1 MSQRTIVRTGALAL
15 LSLAAL
21 AATPASAD
29 DFYNGKQ
36 LRMIVGS
43 DSGGG
48 YDAYARLIARHWPDF
63 IPGHPTMIVQ
73 NMPGAGSLKAM
84 NYIGSG
90 APADGTVI
98 GAPQNQIPFEPLL
111 KLSGGSM
118 ENLQF
123 DALAVNWLGSAA
135 KEVAIAFVWHEAP
148 VRTIEDAMKHEV
160 VTGSSGPTTS
170 SSISARI
177 LNATMGTRFKV
188 VYGYKGNADLALA
201 IERGE
206 VQGSAGWFY
215 SSFVATRGQWLTEKK
230 VRILVQIALEKHP
243 ALPDVPL
250 ILDYVES
257 PEVRKELALAL
268 SSGLIGRP
276 YVAPAA
282 VPAARVK
289 VLRASFMD
297 ALNSPALHAEAKK
310 MHFEI
315 DAMSG
320 EEMQKLLAEQ
330 YQAPKAMVDKVRTL
344 LISEK

>member
-1 MSQRTIVRTGALAL
+1 MARTLARIGAVAV

-21 AATPASAD
+21 ATGSASAD
-29 DFYNGKQ
+29 DFFRGKQ
-36 LRMIVGS
+36 IRMIVGS

-48 YDAYARLIARHWPDF
+48 YDAYARLIARHWVDF
-63 IPGHPTMIVQ
+63 IPGRPTMIVQ
-73 NMPGAGSLKAM
+73 NLPGAGGLKSM
-84 NYIGSG
+84 NYIATS

-111 KLSGGSM
+111 KLSGGTM
-118 ENLQF
+118 ENVQF
-123 DALAVNWLGSAA
+123 DALEANWLGSAA
-135 KEVAIAFVWHEAP
+135 KEVAIAFVWHTAP
-148 VRTIEDAMKHEV
+148 VRTIEDVMKQEV
-160 VTGSSGPTTS
+160 VTGSSGATTS

-177 LNATMGTRFKV
+177 LNATIGTKFKV
-188 VYGYKGNADLALA
+188 VYGYKGNADMALA

-230 VRILVQIALEKHP
+230 VRILVQVALEKHP

-250 ILDYVES
+250 ILDYVTSDET
-257 PEVRKELALAL
+257 RKELALAL

-276 YVAPAA
+276 YVAPAG
-282 VPAARVK
+282 VPASRVAI
-289 VLRASFMD
+289 LRDSFMD
-297 ALNSPALHAEAKK
+297 ALQSPALLDEAKK

-320 EEMQKLLAEQ
+320 EDMQTLLVEQ
-330 YQAPKAMVDKVRTL
+330 YQAPQAMVDRVRSL
-344 LISEK
+344 LMSDK